1 MRPGQGLRALVP
13 LAGAGAIAIASWAVP
28 GQAAASHPLP
38 VKTVSGKNYNTPDPG
53 VLLYHGR
60 FYGFST
66 GGGLR
71 EWTALT
77 AGGPWTPPVNEL
89 VRSTLPGWVD
99 TSKGIRGPHMIRT
112 TSGTF
117 VGYFSA
123 ALKGTTGN
131 PPGNDAKPASGARC
145 IGTATSSS
153 PTGPF
158 RAAPRPLVRFA
169 QYGAADTMTGDPG
182 NRVRG
187 EGVLSGAASLVTI
200 NGQVHRRSILRSLEP
215 GLVGRTP
222 RQNESRKCA
231 VRRSGADS

>member
-1 MRPGQGLRALVP
+1 MRFSWMRPGRGLRALVP
-13 LAGAGAIAIASWAVP
+13 LAGAGAIAVASWAVP

-71 EWTALT
+71 EWTAPT
-77 AGGPWTPPVNEL
+77 AGGPWTTPVNEL

-99 TSKGIRGPHMIRT
+99 TSKGIWSPHMIRT

-117 VGYFSA
+117 IVYFSA
-123 ALKGTTGN
+123 ALKGTSGS
-131 PPGNDAKPASGARC
+131 PPGSDAKPASGARC

-158 RAAPRPLVRFA
+158 RAAPRPLVCFA

-187 EGVLSGAASLVTI
+187 EGVLAGQPSFVTI
-200 NGQVHRRSILRSLEP
+200 NGHRELF
-215 GLVGRTP
+215 LVY
-222 RQNESRKCA
+222 
-231 VRRSGADS
+231 